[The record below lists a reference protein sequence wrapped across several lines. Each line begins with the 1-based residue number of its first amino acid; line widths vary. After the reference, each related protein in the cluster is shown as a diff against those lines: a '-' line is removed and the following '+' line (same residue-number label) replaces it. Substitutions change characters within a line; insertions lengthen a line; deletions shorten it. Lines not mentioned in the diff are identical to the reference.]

1 MAILTF
7 AQLLEASCGK
17 QREFLIP
24 ATISKNVNKKTNKM
38 NVFVNVLGIKDR
50 SHGRPIDNKVNIND
64 YEDGQEVYIPLDK
77 QALCSLIYDGVVF
90 GHVNNLKEAHEVAGS
105 FEGIKDAIIALRNTL
120 NYDSLLDEK
129 ALDKI
134 KEGKC
139 VVHIG
144 HLKSLYPTIEDN
156 FQQLIKDREIVLN
169 YEIGLQQLETDY
181 KSMEKELH
189 TNFKVQEQELLQ
201 QEQALNGEID
211 KKKKELDALDNSR
224 KSLIN
229 EIEDLTKFKEEN
241 KWLEEI
247 KNIVEPSQN
256 IIKPSGKSLN
266 KGLFDDLVNNLV
278 TQQNISEHFAK
289 CYILS
294 VLTSLINGRFLLL
307 TGHIGTG
314 KSKIIKDTGKL
325 LGGKTNMIAV
335 RPAWLDASDLLGYF
349 DPINTTY
356 HKTDFV
362 NYLQEPDDDRIHM
375 ILLDEMNIA
384 RVENYGADILA
395 NLSSIYEREDGNSK
409 IHLYSKD
416 LEEKVLTAKMYHDLP
431 TDKQKEHEDLW
442 ERCKQPHEIVIPKN
456 VLFCGTLNIDG
467 TTENLSPK
475 MIDRSFLIKFPDFDG
490 KLVLENTD
498 ERILNMS
505 ISALIK
511 EDNQFEKL
519 INDERYINL
528 WKKFYDGFIN
538 NIKDCLIPISR
549 RVAYDYIVYSI
560 LSKKL
565 GVTIQLS
572 NIYFFYA
579 RILCRLLCQDLDND
593 KKQKI
598 IDVLNSFNQTE
609 LFLTFIQEIKK
620 HDGGY
625 IDFQQICG

>member
-7 AQLLEASCGK
+7 AQLLEASCGE
-17 QREFLIP
+17 QTQFLMP
-24 ATISKNVNKKTNKM
+24 ALVDKRANSDSMVLHLLKDKKNKM
-38 NVFVNVLGIKDR
+38 RVDREVNTEEYYNGQQVYVSLTAQIFFSFMYNCSVYFYANKLRTVDEVTGSFDDIVIAMTTLKDR
-50 SHGRPIDNKVNIND
+50 
-64 YEDGQEVYIPLDK
+64 
-77 QALCSLIYDGVVF
+77 
-90 GHVNNLKEAHEVAGS
+90 
-105 FEGIKDAIIALRNTL
+105 L
-120 NYDSLLDEK
+120 NYDNLFNEH
-129 ALDKI
+129 ALKLI
-134 KEGKC
+134 KNSSI
-139 VVHIG
+139 HIG
-144 HLKSLYPTIEDN
+144 HLTSLYPTIEEN
-156 FQQLIKDREIVLN
+156 FKQLIEDREKILK
-169 YEIGLQQLETDY
+169 YEVGLQKLEADY
-181 KSMEKELH
+181 ESRVNELH
-189 TNFKVQEQELLQ
+189 ANFEVQEQELLQ
-201 QEQALNGEID
+201 KVQEFNGKID
-211 KKKKELDALDNSR
+211 KQKRELDTLDNSHN
-224 KSLIN
+224 SLKT
-229 EIEDLTKFKEEN
+229 EIKNLERFKEEN

-256 IIKPSGKSLN
+256 VVKPSEGRSLN
-266 KGLFDDLVNNLV
+266 RDLFNDLVNNLV
-278 TQQNISEHFAK
+278 VQQNISEHFAK

-294 VLTSLINGRFLLL
+294 MLTSLINGRFLLL

-325 LGGKTNMIAV
+325 LDGKTNMIAV

-409 IHLYSKD
+409 IHLYSQD

-490 KLVLENTD
+490 NLVLENTD
-498 ERILNMS
+498 ELILNMS

-519 INDERYINL
+519 INDKRYIDSWNTFF
-528 WKKFYDGFIN
+528 KN
-538 NIKDCLIPISR
+538 NIKDVHDCFIPVSR
-549 RVAYDYIVYSI
+549 RVAYDYIVYSV
-560 LSKKL
+560 LSEKF
-565 GVTIQLS
+565 GVEIQLS
-572 NIYFFYA
+572 NSYFFYA
-579 RILCRLLCQDLDND
+579 RILCRLYCKDLDDD
-593 KKQKI
+593 KNKKI
-598 IDVLNSFNQTE
+598 IKLLEGFKQTE
-609 LFLTFIQEIKK
+609 LFSTFIEEIDK